1 MYGIDPLCRRS
12 QPLQRTQRSQSDFL
26 GLNPADAARL
36 GLEEGAVAR
45 VEQGGMTAEFNV
57 TISDRVPEGGAWLRS
72 ATCASRKLG
81 HAFGPISVEVA

>member
-1 MYGIDPLCRRS
+1 MYAVDPLCRRS
-12 QPLQRTQRSQSDFL
+12 QPLQRTQNAQSDFL

-36 GLEEGAVAR
+36 GLEEGATAR
-45 VEQGGMTAEFNV
+45 VEQAGMSAEFSV

-81 HAFGPISVEVA
+81 QAFGPISVEVA